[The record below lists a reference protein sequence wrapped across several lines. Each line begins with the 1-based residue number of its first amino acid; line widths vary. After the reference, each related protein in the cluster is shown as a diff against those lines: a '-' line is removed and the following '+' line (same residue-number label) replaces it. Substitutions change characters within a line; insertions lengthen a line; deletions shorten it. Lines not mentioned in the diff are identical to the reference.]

1 MTGPPRLTIVWSPGS
16 LGCGMANRRSSGATE
31 WQRRQEA
38 LARQAEQA
46 HTAAER
52 ARAAKPPPDS
62 YLDRRRTEIE
72 HKNRALSALVDEL
85 GTILVHGLTRPARI
99 DLAALRRTPGMPPLR
114 LGDLER
120 PIPNPEW
127 PAYAPA
133 APGPVARLFG
143 GRRRY
148 ERELSV
154 VTTKFNRDRA
164 ARDEAEHERQRK
176 IADATALHVAQ
187 TERDENAARVHN
199 AEIAA
204 FARAYEQR
212 DKAAV
217 ERYFGLVLQRVP
229 LPAGFPHDA
238 DIAFSQ
244 PHERLIVR
252 FELPSRDIVPTVAA
266 YRYLSTTDEE
276 RTTLRVPEDVSA
288 LYRGVISQVALL
300 CVRDLF
306 SSDPQVTS
314 VAFNGHISLGARVYP
329 SVISLNVARSDF
341 PSDEEL
347 GQVTAETCARHLKA
361 TTMV

>member
-1 MTGPPRLTIVWSPGS
+1 
-16 LGCGMANRRSSGATE
+16 MANRRSSGVTE

-46 HTAAER
+46 HTAAEH
-52 ARAAKPPPDS
+52 ARADAANAPPDS
-62 YLDRRRTEIE
+62 YLERRRAEIDR
-72 HKNRALSALVDEL
+72 KNRALSASVDEL
-85 GTILVHGLTRPARI
+85 GAILVHALTRPARI
-99 DLAALRRTPGMPPLR
+99 DLADLRRTPGIPPLR

-120 PIPNPEW
+120 PIPIPQW

-133 APGPVARLFG
+133 APGPVARLLG

-148 ERELSV
+148 ERELSA
-154 VTTKFNRDRA
+154 VTMRFNRDRA
-164 ARDEAEHERQRK
+164 ARDKAEDERQRK
-176 IADATALHVAQ
+176 MAAAIESHAEQ
-187 TERDENAARVHN
+187 TRREENAVRVHN

-212 DKAAV
+212 DKTAV

-229 LPAGFPHDA
+229 LPAGFPRDA
-238 DIAFSQ
+238 DIAFSR
-244 PHERLIVR
+244 PHERLVVR
-252 FELPSRDIVPTVAA
+252 FELPNRDIVPTASS
-266 YRYLSTTDEE
+266 YQYLSTTDEE
-276 RTTLRVPEDVSA
+276 RTLHREPGDVSA
-288 LYRGVISQVALL
+288 IYRGVISQVALV

-306 SSDPQVTS
+306 DSDRHLAS
-314 VAFNGHISLGARVYP
+314 VAFSGHVAIAARVYP
-329 SVISLNVARSDF
+329 SMISLNVERSDF

>member
-1 MTGPPRLTIVWSPGS
+1 
-16 LGCGMANRRSSGATE
+16 MANRRSSGTE
-31 WQRRQEA
+31 WQHRQEA

-46 HTAAER
+46 HTATER
-52 ARAAKPPPDS
+52 ARAAKAPPDS
-62 YLDRRRTEIE
+62 YLERRRTEIE
-72 HKNRALSALVDEL
+72 HKNRVLSALVDEL
-85 GTILVHGLTRPARI
+85 GAILVHGLTRPARI
-99 DLAALRRTPGMPPLR
+99 EPAALRRTPGIPPLR

-120 PIPNPEW
+120 PIPIPQW

-148 ERELSV
+148 ERELSA

-164 ARDEAEHERQRK
+164 ARDDAEHERQGK
-176 IADATALHVAQ
+176 IAAAVALHVEQA
-187 TERDENAARVHN
+187 ERDENAVRVHN

-212 DKAAV
+212 DKDAV

-229 LPAGFPHDA
+229 LPAGFPHNA

-244 PHERLIVR
+244 PHERLVVR
-252 FELPSRDIVPTVAA
+252 FELPPRDIVPTVAE

-276 RTTLRVPEDVSA
+276 RTTPRAPDDVSA
-288 LYRGVISQVALL
+288 LYRGVISQVALV

-306 SSDPQVTS
+306 NSDRHVAS
-314 VAFNGHISLGARVYP
+314 VAFNGHVSLAEREYL
-329 SVISLNVARSDF
+329 ISLNVERSDF
-341 PSDEEL
+341 PSDDEL
-347 GQVTAETCARHLKA
+347 RQVTAETCARHLKA
-361 TTMV
+361 TTTV

>member
-1 MTGPPRLTIVWSPGS
+1 
-16 LGCGMANRRSSGATE
+16 MANRRSSGATE

-46 HTAAER
+46 HTSAER
-52 ARAAKPPPDS
+52 ARVVGATTQPDS

-72 HKNRALSALVDEL
+72 HKNRALSAFVDEL
-85 GTILVHGLTRPARI
+85 GAILVTGLTRPARI
-99 DLAALRRTPGMPPLR
+99 DLATLRRTPGIPPPR
-114 LGDLER
+114 LGDLEQ
-120 PIPNPEW
+120 PIPMPEW

-133 APGPVARLFG
+133 APGPLARLFG

-148 ERELSV
+148 QRELSV
-154 VTTKFNRDRA
+154 VTMKFNRDRV
-164 ARDEAEHERQRK
+164 ARDKAEHERQRK
-176 IADATALHVAQ
+176 IAAATALHAEQ

-199 AEIAA
+199 AEIAE

-229 LPAGFPHDA
+229 LPADFPRDA

-244 PHERLIVR
+244 PHERLVVR

-276 RTTLRVPEDVSA
+276 RTTQRASEDVSA
-288 LYRGVISQVALL
+288 IYRGVISQVALI

-306 SSDPQVTS
+306 NSDRQVTS
-314 VAFNGHISLGARVYP
+314 IAFNGHISLAARVYP

>member
-1 MTGPPRLTIVWSPGS
+1 
-16 LGCGMANRRSSGATE
+16 MANRRSGGATE

-38 LARQAEQA
+38 LARQAERA

-52 ARAAKPPPDS
+52 ARAAQASPDS
-62 YLDRRRTEIE
+62 YLELRRTETE

-85 GTILVHGLTRPARI
+85 GTVLVHGLTRSARI
-99 DLAALRRTPGMPPLR
+99 DFATLRRTPGIPPPR
-114 LGDLER
+114 LGELER
-120 PIPNPEW
+120 PIPIPAW
-127 PAYAPA
+127 PADAPA

-143 GRRRY
+143 GTQRY
-148 ERELSV
+148 ERALAA
-154 VTTKFNRDRA
+154 VTAKFNRDRA
-164 ARDEAEHERQRK
+164 ARDKAEHERLRK
-176 IADATALHVAQ
+176 VAAATAQHDEQARH
-187 TERDENAARVHN
+187 EENAARVHN

-204 FARAYEQR
+204 FAHAYEQR
-212 DKAAV
+212 DKSAV
-217 ERYFGLVLQRVP
+217 ERYFGLVSQRVP
-229 LPAGFPHDA
+229 LPAGFPHNA

-244 PHERLIVR
+244 THERLAVR
-252 FELPSRDIVPTVAA
+252 FELPTRDIVPTVAV

-276 RTTLRVPEDVSA
+276 RPTPRAPDDVSA

-306 SSDPQVTS
+306 SSDQHIAS
-314 VAFNGHISLGARVYP
+314 VAFNGHVAIAPGLYP
-329 SVISLNVARSDF
+329 SVISLNVERSDF

>member
-1 MTGPPRLTIVWSPGS
+1 
-16 LGCGMANRRSSGATE
+16 MANRRSSGTE

-52 ARAAKPPPDS
+52 TRAAAAKAQPDS
-62 YLDRRRTEIE
+62 YLERRRTEIE
-72 HKNRALSALVDEL
+72 DKNRALSALVDEL
-85 GTILVHGLTRPARI
+85 GAILVNGLTRPARI
-99 DLAALRRTPGMPPLR
+99 DLAALRRTPGIPSPR

-148 ERELSV
+148 QRELSV
-154 VTTKFNRDRA
+154 VTMKFNRDRA
-164 ARDEAEHERQRK
+164 ARDKAEHERQQK
-176 IADATALHVAQ
+176 IAAATALHAEQ

-199 AEIAA
+199 AEIAE
-204 FARAYEQR
+204 FMRAYEQR

-244 PHERLIVR
+244 PHERLVIR
-252 FELPSRDIVPTVAA
+252 FELPSRDIVPAVAA

-276 RTTLRVPEDVSA
+276 RTTQRAPEDVAA
-288 LYRGVISQVALL
+288 LYRGVISQVALI

-306 SSDPQVTS
+306 SSDQQVAS
-314 VAFNGHISLGARVYP
+314 IAFNGHISLAARVYP
-329 SVISLNVARSDF
+329 SVISLNVERSDF

>member
-1 MTGPPRLTIVWSPGS
+1 
-16 LGCGMANRRSSGATE
+16 MANRRSSGATDR
-31 WQRRQEA
+31 QRRQEA

-52 ARAAKPPPDS
+52 ARAATAPPDS
-62 YLDRRRTEIE
+62 YLERRRTEIE

-85 GTILVHGLTRPARI
+85 GAILVNGLTRPARI
-99 DLAALRRTPGMPPLR
+99 DLATLCRTPGIPPLR

-120 PIPNPEW
+120 PIPIPAW
-127 PAYAPA
+127 PADTPA

-143 GRRRY
+143 GTRRY
-148 ERELSV
+148 ERELSA
-154 VTTKFNRDRA
+154 VTAKFNRDRA
-164 ARDEAEHERQRK
+164 ARDEAEHERQQK
-176 IADATALHVAQ
+176 IAAATAQHAEQ
-187 TERDENAARVHN
+187 ARRDEDAVRVHN
-199 AEIAA
+199 AEIAE
-204 FARAYEQR
+204 FARAYERR
-212 DKAAV
+212 DKGAV

-229 LPAGFPHDA
+229 LPAGFPHNA
-238 DIAFSQ
+238 DIAFSRS
-244 PHERLIVR
+244 HERLVVR

-276 RTTLRVPEDVSA
+276 LATQRAPEDVSA
-288 LYRGVISQVALL
+288 LYRGVISQVALV

-306 SSDPQVTS
+306 SSDRQVAS
-314 VAFNGHISLGARVYP
+314 VAFNGHVSIAARAYP
-329 SVISLNVARSDF
+329 SVISLNVERSDL